1 MIKIEFE
8 GWVEK
13 KFDATQYDQS
23 ITVRNWKDE
32 KDKDSLKERKEYPA
46 CYKFLA
52 QVKNGSNEQ
61 LNDVNEGDKVK
72 IVAYLNGKSGVSKSD
87 KYYCINDLVIAK
99 KDGIK
104 ILERAE
110 KKSESAKEEEN
121 PDDMPF

>member
-13 KFDATQYDQS
+13 KFEASQYDQS
-23 ITVRNWKDE
+23 ITVRNWKDDE
-32 KDKDSLKERKEYPA
+32 DKDSLKERKEYPA

-52 QVKNGSNEQ
+52 NVKNGSSEQ

-72 IVAYLNGKSGVSKSD
+72 VVAYLNGKSGLSKAN

-110 KKSESAKEEEN
+110 TKSEPATEEQ

>member
-13 KFDATQYDQS
+13 KFEATQYDQS
-23 ITVRNWKDE
+23 ITVRNYKHEEDRE
-32 KDKDSLKERKEYPA
+32 TLKDKKEYPA

-61 LNDVNEGDKVK
+61 LNDVHEGDKVK
-72 IVAYLNGKSGVSKSD
+72 VVASLNGKSGVSKSD
-87 KYYCINDLVIAK
+87 KYYCINELVIAK

-104 ILERAE
+104 VLARAE
-110 KKSESAKEEEN
+110 KKTEPAKEEE

>member
-13 KFDATQYDQS
+13 KFEATQYEQS
-23 ITVRNWKDE
+23 ITVRNWKDDTDRE
-32 KDKDSLKERKEYPA
+32 TLKERKEYPA

-61 LNDVNEGDKVK
+61 LDNVHEGDKVK
-72 IVAYLNGKSGVSKSD
+72 VVAYLNGKSGVSKAN

-104 ILERAE
+104 VLARAE
-110 KKSESAKEEEN
+110 KKTEPVKEEM

>member
-13 KFDATQYDQS
+13 KFEATKYDQT
-23 ITVRNWKDE
+23 ITVRNWKDDE
-32 KDKDSLKERKEYPA
+32 DKDSLKERKEYPA

-52 QVKNGSNEQ
+52 NVNNGSNEQ

-72 IVAYLNGKSGVSKSD
+72 VVAYLNGKSGVSKSD

-99 KDGIK
+99 KDGVK
-104 ILERAE
+104 VLARAE
-110 KKSESAKEEEN
+110 KESEPAKEEEN